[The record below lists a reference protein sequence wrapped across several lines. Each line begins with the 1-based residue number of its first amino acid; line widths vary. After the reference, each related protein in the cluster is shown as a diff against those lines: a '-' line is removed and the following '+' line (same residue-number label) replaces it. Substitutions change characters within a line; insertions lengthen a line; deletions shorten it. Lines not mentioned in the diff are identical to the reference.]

1 MAKVYFTTN
10 DPVIDMIYDEKET
23 TYFFGSDFL
32 DEYGVE
38 FPDDLLKRYQNNF
51 KEFQNIQKEIE
62 KWMKENL

>member
-1 MAKVYFTTN
+1 MARVYFTTN
-10 DPVIDMIYDEKET
+10 DPIIDMIYDEKET
-23 TYFFGSDFL
+23 EDYFGSDFL

-38 FPDDLLKRYQNNF
+38 FPDDLLKKYQENF